1 MVFYLNKICLLNTSI
16 TKITHQTVSK
26 PRTSFTTPLHT
37 NIGQLK
43 YVSSIAPNDHSRSH
57 HSIEPQILRIAS
69 YEGKL
74 NQPNTPNNLG
84 YHTSRYD
91 SISSTIEDHN
101 KNDGDNYFISK
112 QKHTEPRSK
121 SALPIRMANN
131 YVSRSKT
138 SHQKRRYKLRSNY
151 QNKRESNTN
160 KYKLSSSNLY
170 KKNKKKHKS
179 KKKKRNMNKNRYDIG
194 KFVKYKLI
202 LLTYRQPISSY

>member
-91 SISSTIEDHN
+91 SICSTIEDH
-101 KNDGDNYFISK
+101 NDGDNYFISK

-151 QNKRESNTN
+151 QNKRDT
-160 KYKLSSSNLY
+160 KYKPSYSSNLY
-170 KKNKKKHKS
+170 KKNKK
-179 KKKKRNMNKNRYDIG
+179 
-194 KFVKYKLI
+194 
-202 LLTYRQPISSY
+202 